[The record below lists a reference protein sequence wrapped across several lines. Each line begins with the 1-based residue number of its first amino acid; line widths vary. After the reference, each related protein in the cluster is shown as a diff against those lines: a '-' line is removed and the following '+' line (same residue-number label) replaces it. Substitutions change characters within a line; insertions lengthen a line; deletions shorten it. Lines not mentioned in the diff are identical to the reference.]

1 MVRRLSAWPRCGKA
15 VGCLKSLTPKYDRP
29 KESDMRADKQN
40 DNVSRLS
47 QVIPVCLRSECFAFC
62 EIPSVSGHFPFDSAL
77 TDLLTDLS
85 TDGLTDF
92 GNPGGAQGCLLLG
105 PPEVLCGFPIKC
117 AEWRGEPKLHVRIAY
132 HIHTWVVSQIVYRII
147 YVSYINI
154 CRNLNKQWSRR
165 EV

>member
-1 MVRRLSAWPRCGKA
+1 MRRLSAWPRCGKA

-92 GNPGGAQGCLLLG
+92 GNPGGAQGCLLSRT
-105 PPEVLCGFPIKC
+105 PRSSVRFSDEC
-117 AEWRGEPKLHVRIAY
+117 AGWRGEPKLRVRIAY
-132 HIHTWVVSQIVYRII
+132 HVPCVGRITDRIPDHMHIVTYHYHIII
-147 YVSYINI
+147 YHISMPA
-154 CRNLNKQWSRR
+154 
-165 EV
+165 ET